1 MNQSMIQAILAL
13 SSIVM
18 ILTFVQRTLGNGFI
32 VLLVLLLTMVCATI
46 YIVRCHREIALRLYQ
61 YRVGKLAIDA
71 VCWLMNQQAPTL
83 GKLRNGLDEEFMLRE
98 ARDFAWA
105 LKKMKAKIFGHN
117 GQLESLLVDLSSR
130 LALRSRST
138 ERKELCPVA
147 VYLMAGPPGVGKRYM
162 AQCLSALLLKRA
174 VMTHIDLA
182 SIPKQCSPGSYLFG
196 ETGTTG
202 CLTIAVRKHPNQIVF
217 IENMQTLEESAQQ
230 RLARLFHVGVEK
242 DPIGRCEVYFDGVI
256 FILSTALDSST
267 LPTPKET
274 PNSNADA
281 DCEENLRR
289 ALAVDGNLDIAL
301 LASVHLSLAMQ
312 EPDMLNKA
320 RAVARMICEQCASF
334 GLTVQY
340 ISPEILAYE
349 SAEYRPTHGF
359 QLLYSG
365 IVRKLQRPILNAKQ
379 SQQSSISLT
388 VSDWSLPLSEKV
400 TA

>member
-98 ARDFAWA
+98 ARDFA
-105 LKKMKAKIFGHN
+105 
-117 GQLESLLVDLSSR
+117 SLLVDLSSR